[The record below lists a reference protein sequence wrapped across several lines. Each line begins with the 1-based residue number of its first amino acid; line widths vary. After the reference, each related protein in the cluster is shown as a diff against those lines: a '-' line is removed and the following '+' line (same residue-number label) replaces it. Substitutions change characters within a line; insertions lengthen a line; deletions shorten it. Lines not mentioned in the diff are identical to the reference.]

1 MSYEKVREEFIKDA
15 EEYIR
20 AKRQPFAKLAGADLE
35 LAKYEYLENF
45 QDYINFL
52 NFRIIARLD
61 ENLISFKSLEEATAF
76 QDFMK
81 PTFEMLA
88 RKYTEGLMD

>member
-1 MSYEKVREEFIKDA
+1 MSYENVREEFIKDA
-15 EEYIR
+15 EEYIN
-20 AKRQPFAKLAGADLE
+20 AKRQPFEKLLGTELD
-35 LAKYEYLENF
+35 LAKYQYLENF

-76 QDFMK
+76 QDFLK
-81 PTFEMLA
+81 LTFEVVA

>member
-1 MSYEKVREEFIKDA
+1 MSYENVREEFIKDA
-15 EEYIR
+15 EEYIN
-20 AKRQPFAKLAGADLE
+20 AKRQPFEKLSGTELD
-35 LAKYEYLENF
+35 LAKYKYLENF

-76 QDFMK
+76 QDFLK
-81 PTFEMLA
+81 PTFEVVA